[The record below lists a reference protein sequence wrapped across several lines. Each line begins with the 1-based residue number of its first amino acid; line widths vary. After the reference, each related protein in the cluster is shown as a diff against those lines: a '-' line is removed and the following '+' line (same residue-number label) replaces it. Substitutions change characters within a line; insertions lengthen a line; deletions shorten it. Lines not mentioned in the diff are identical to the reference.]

1 MIRII
6 FSILIVFIVA
16 TFCTVNREEITIR
29 YFFGWET
36 PPFPIFVFILATLV
50 AGMVVG
56 FSVGWGERWKLGG
69 KARVLTEKVRALRE
83 EVKTLEILD
92 KEPPIPSTPEGEK
105 SPPALRGGQQEP

>member
-6 FSILIVFIVA
+6 LFILLIFIVA
-16 TFCTVNREEITIR
+16 TFCTVNREEITLR

-36 PPFPIFVFILATLV
+36 PPFPLFLLILAALV

-69 KARVLTEKVRALRE
+69 KSRDLRERVKALRE
-83 EVKTLEILD
+83 EVKALTDQD
-92 KEPPIPSTPEGEK
+92 KETPAPSSPEGEK
-105 SPPALRGGQQEP
+105 PPPALSGGQQGP